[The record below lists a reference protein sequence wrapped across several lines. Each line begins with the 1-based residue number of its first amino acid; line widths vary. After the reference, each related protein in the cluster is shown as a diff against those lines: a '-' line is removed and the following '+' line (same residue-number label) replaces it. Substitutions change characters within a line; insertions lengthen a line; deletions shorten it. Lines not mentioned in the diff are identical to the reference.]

1 MRRRPPEAS
10 VATDW
15 VAARLLHDRRAAVAI
30 TFAVL
35 LPVFIGFA
43 GLAAETGLW
52 YAIKRQNQSAADEGA
67 LAGALEAAEAM
78 TQGNTPTLS
87 AATAAANCGAW
98 RNGFDNS
105 ASNPCGTSTALSG
118 LAVTYPY
125 TDSTTGTPCP
135 SGSSNCV
142 EVVLDSTENGLF
154 ASYFMPSV
162 TIETRAVAKYAALGS
177 GGCDL
182 ALNTTTDKALYF
194 QGTATLNAPSC
205 FIATNSN
212 SADAADISG
221 NSTITAAGLQTV
233 GNWSSNGNPSF
244 TFTYGMYID
253 AAPVGNPYGS
263 ITYPDPWTLPC
274 QTFSQTGTL
283 TAGAYCVSKSNPTP
297 MYFQNGA
304 DATLCGV
311 YYLLGEDNQQNAFRV
326 DTGATVNGCSTGVT
340 IIATSS
346 NGDAKKPPTDA
357 GAFDIQGGTINLT
370 APSSSPDSGIP
381 SGLLF
386 YQDPAYVDTKKPP
399 NSTITAGSTS
409 TLTGAIVTPNT
420 NVTYTGNS
428 TSACTTVIADT
439 ITFIGNSTM
448 STSGCSADGV
458 KTPQIYGVA
467 MVE

>member
-10 VATDW
+10 VPSE
-15 VAARLLHDRRAAVAI
+15 AAVRRLLRDRRAAVAI

-43 GLAAETGLW
+43 GLATETGLW

-67 LAGALEAAEAM
+67 LAGAQEAAEAL
-78 TQGNTPTLS
+78 TQGNTPTNS
-87 AATAAANCGAW
+87 AVTAAANCGAW

-105 ASNPCGTSTALSG
+105 ASNPCGTTTGLSG
-118 LAVTYPY
+118 LTVTYPY
-125 TDSTTGTPCP
+125 TDSATATPCP
-135 SGSSNCV
+135 SGSSSCV

-154 ASYFMPSV
+154 AAYFMPSV

-182 ALNTTTDKALYF
+182 ALNTTASKALYF
-194 QGTATLNAPSC
+194 QGDATLNAPSC
-205 FIATNSN
+205 FLASNSN

-221 NSTITAAGLQTV
+221 NSTITAAGLETV
-233 GNWSSNGNPSF
+233 GHWSSHGNPSF
-244 TFTYGMYID
+244 TFTYGMYTD
-253 AAPVGNPYGS
+253 SASVANPYS
-263 ITYPDPWTLPC
+263 SVTYPDPWTLPC

-304 DATLCGV
+304 NATLCGV

-326 DTGATVNGCSTGVT
+326 DTGATVNGCASGVT

-346 NGDAKKPPTDA
+346 NGHVKDA
-357 GAFDIQGGTINLT
+357 GGFDVQGGTINLT
-370 APSSSPDSGIP
+370 APSSSPATGIP

-399 NSTITAGSTS
+399 NSTITASSTS
-409 TLTGAIVTPNT
+409 TLTGAIVTPDT

-428 TSACTTVIADT
+428 TSTCTTIVADT

-448 STSGCSADGV
+448 STAGCAADGV